1 METFLYTPKLLIRH
15 IVLTCMLVFTTL
27 IVGASTNNLGV
38 VLAFNVSGWEGGG
51 DSREGRVGEGGDGR
65 EGRGRRWQ
73 GGEWGGKRQQGG
85 ESGGGGDGREGSG
98 EGRDSRKG
106 REETAG
112 REGRRWEGGGE
123 EKGVCMHTTLFSSY
137 VIISISFDVHE
148 STLSSHWAQQ
158 YNIIMILESCSLES
172 QPPLRVVLQ
181 HTLDVSFT
189 DSPLFHLWHN
199 VLQNVSIAMAT
210 VLHLLRQALK
220 ERRGEGGGSYQ
231 AMFGVYVM

>member
-1 METFLYTPKLLIRH
+1 MGGKEEET
-15 IVLTCMLVFTTL
+15 
-27 IVGASTNNLGV
+27 VG
-38 VLAFNVSGWEGGG
+38 
-51 DSREGRVGEGGDGR
+51 R
-65 EGRGRRWQ
+65 
-73 GGEWGGKRQQGG
+73 GEWGREETAGRG
-85 ESGGGGDGREGSG
+85 EGGDGREGSG
-98 EGRDSRKG
+98 EGRDSREGRVGGEETAGRGVG